1 VNTDDVSDLLF
12 YVDNTGPAGD
22 VEIAAGSYS
31 PAIRQ
36 GLGIAY
42 IPFGGTATG
51 VFRIEGARHVQG
63 GQVFINFDSNMTGFV
78 YCFRAKSYGAG
89 QTKYAYSVA
98 LQRPVG
104 GYRVRQSDRLTRN
117 SVTPIRT
124 RHGDFCFLRIAGI
137 ADDR

>member
-1 VNTDDVSDLLF
+1 MTRVTIPITEVGQVLAVGSTSPTALSGGSIIPGSGALVNTDDVSDLLF

-78 YCFRAKSYGAG
+78 YCFRAKAYGAG
-89 QTKYAYSVA
+89 QS
-98 LQRPVG
+98 
-104 GYRVRQSDRLTRN
+104 
-117 SVTPIRT
+117 
-124 RHGDFCFLRIAGI
+124 
-137 ADDR
+137 